1 MRTLRWRL
9 TLWYGGMAAAIL
21 ILLASVLYLSVRV
34 SLLDIRRDD
43 VRDTADSAS
52 QILEETG
59 SPDSAVGDIRQRDVR
74 RVFAI
79 GEVRRQDVRV
89 IIRDA
94 DDGVLAATEDEGE
107 PPEMDSSDVAYPEVR
122 RNGRYLATTF
132 NSEEVPDATGVVY
145 AVLPAWDPLLRRLL
159 LIEAVAVTGAL
170 ALMVGLG
177 PKLAERALRP
187 LKSVSTV
194 AGELRRGRLGSRVN
208 LPDLKRRRDEVG
220 EVASSF
226 DAMAESLERLFR
238 AERESKETLRR
249 FVADASHELRTPL
262 TSVLGYLDVLE
273 ESGDRDPAIRHR
285 ALRAM
290 REESGRMA
298 RLVEDLLV
306 LARLDARREMPA
318 ELVDLGA
325 LTREVVAGN
334 HPGRRIELAA
344 PNGQVVPVLADREAL
359 RRVISN
365 LLSNAVKYTPS
376 GKGIRVSV
384 EREDREAVLRVV
396 DEGVGIPEEDLPHVF
411 ERFYRAEGSR
421 KGEGS
426 GLGLAIV
433 KETVEAL
440 GGRTEAENMPGAGSI
455 FTVHLPLS
463 DKNQAPLS
471 SF

>member
-1 MRTLRWRL
+1 
-9 TLWYGGMAAAIL
+9 
-21 ILLASVLYLSVRV
+21 
-34 SLLDIRRDD
+34 
-43 VRDTADSAS
+43 
-52 QILEETG
+52 
-59 SPDSAVGDIRQRDVR
+59 
-74 RVFAI
+74 
-79 GEVRRQDVRV
+79 
-89 IIRDA
+89 
-94 DDGVLAATEDEGE
+94 
-107 PPEMDSSDVAYPEVR
+107 
-122 RNGRYLATTF
+122 
-132 NSEEVPDATGVVY
+132 
-145 AVLPAWDPLLRRLL
+145 
-159 LIEAVAVTGAL
+159 
-170 ALMVGLG
+170 
-177 PKLAERALRP
+177 
-187 LKSVSTV
+187 
-194 AGELRRGRLGSRVN
+194 
-208 LPDLKRRRDEVG
+208 
-220 EVASSF
+220 
-226 DAMAESLERLFR
+226 
-238 AERESKETLRR
+238 
-249 FVADASHELRTPL
+249 
-262 TSVLGYLDVLE
+262 LGYLDVLE

-290 REESGRMA
+290 REEGGRMA